1 MASLPI
7 SRRRAI
13 ALLAL
18 TSVLLLTL
26 DLRGNAF
33 IDRSRDVFS
42 VAFEPV
48 RDGVRVVTRP
58 VENAWR
64 GITGYEDLERENE
77 RLRDEIDRQRGAA
90 IAAEASVREAQ
101 ELLAL
106 NQLQT
111 LAGVE
116 RVTAQ
121 VVGVSPSNFS
131 QTIELNQGSDR
142 GIRVG
147 MPVVNAAGLVGR
159 ITQVFPDRSVVMLV
173 TDPEYALA
181 VKVITLPSNPATEAP
196 PTTMPTGQ
204 PPGEGVAT
212 TSTTTTTAPPAV
224 DPNNPLGPPVTQPPL
239 VPGETLPP
247 EPDPSDDLDPDAA
260 DPDSGEPEPGTTAVP
275 VSPTT
280 SPSLAGGSLRET
292 GALIGRG
299 PGRSPVVTLI
309 DPNPRFG
316 RIAVGAAVMT
326 AGGATSPAPPDLVV
340 GVVSRVVDRPG
351 SAGPQLEVRL
361 NADLGDL
368 NFVMVLLYRPA
379 TEAPG

>member
-1 MASLPI
+1 MAGLQI

-18 TSVLLLTL
+18 TSVLLITF

-33 IDRSRDVFS
+33 IDGARDTFAV
-42 VAFEPV
+42 VFEPV
-48 RDGVRVVTRP
+48 RDGFRVVTRP

-64 GITGYEDLERENE
+64 GITQYDDLAREND
-77 RLRDEIDRQRGAA
+77 RLREEVDRQRGAT

-131 QTIELNQGSDR
+131 ETVEINQGSNR

-147 MPVVNAAGLVGR
+147 MPVVNGAGVIGR
-159 ITQVFPDRSVVMLV
+159 VTQVFPDRSIVMLV
-173 TDPEYALA
+173 TDPQYALA
-181 VKVITLPSNPATEAP
+181 VKVITLPQ
-196 PTTMPTGQ
+196 PTDPTSDTTVVTMPTGQ
-204 PPGEGVAT
+204 PPGVGVQST
-212 TSTTTTTAPPAV
+212 TTTTTTAPPAGNPT
-224 DPNNPLGPPVTQPPL
+224 DPFGPPVTQVPL
-239 VPGETLPP
+239 GPGETLAP
-247 EPDPSDDLDPDAA
+247 ETSQPDV
-260 DPDSGEPEPGTTAVP
+260 G
-275 VSPTT
+275 TT
-280 SPSLAGGSLRET
+280 SPSTTTPSVSGGSLRET
-292 GALIGRG
+292 GALLGRG
-299 PGRSPVVTLI
+299 PGRPPVVSLI
-309 DPNPRFG
+309 DPSPRFG
-316 RIAVGAAVMT
+316 RIAVGAAVIS

-340 GVVSRVVDRPG
+340 GTVSRVVDRPG
-351 SAGPQLEVRL
+351 SAGPLLEVEL
-361 NADLGDL
+361 NANLGDL

>member
-7 SRRRAI
+7 SKRRAI

-33 IDRSRDVFS
+33 IDRSREVFA

-48 RDGVRVVTRP
+48 RDGIRVVTRP

-64 GITGYEDLERENE
+64 GIREFEDVSRENE

-131 QTIELNQGSDR
+131 QTIEINQGTSR

-159 ITQVFPDRSVVMLV
+159 VTQAFPDRAVVMLI

-181 VKVITLPSNPATEAP
+181 VKVITLPSGSSTDAP
-196 PTTMPTGQ
+196 TNTMPTGQ

-212 TSTTTTTAPPAV
+212 TTTTTAAPAV
-224 DPNNPLGPPVTQPPL
+224 DPNDPFGPPVTQPPL
-239 VPGETLPP
+239 VSGETMPPETSPPDTDPPGED
-247 EPDPSDDLDPDAA
+247 EPDGEPD
-260 DPDSGEPEPGTTAVP
+260 EPEPGTT

-280 SPSLAGGSLRET
+280 TAPSLAGGSLRET
-292 GALIGRG
+292 GALVGRG

-361 NADLGDL
+361 NADVSDL